1 MRKTWI
7 RQLLPNALTVATVGV
22 ITVADMSATGGVPWY
37 KALAWL
43 AVWLVVIAIVVA
55 GSDRRR

>member
-1 MRKTWI
+1 M
-7 RQLLPNALTVATVGV
+7 VATVGA
-22 ITVADMSATGGVPWY
+22 ITVADLNATGDMPWY

-55 GSDRRR
+55 GSDRRN